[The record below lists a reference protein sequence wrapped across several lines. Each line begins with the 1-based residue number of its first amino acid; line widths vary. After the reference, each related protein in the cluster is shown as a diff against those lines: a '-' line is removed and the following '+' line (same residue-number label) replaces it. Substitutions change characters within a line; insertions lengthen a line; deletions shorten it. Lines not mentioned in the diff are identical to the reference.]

1 MALASRSR
9 SSLTEDGAMRSFTSP
24 GSLVTIAGASLSVIG
39 WIGYATGNPNLSLP
53 TIFYGIPIL
62 LGGLALKSSELEPA
76 DLLPASSDAVALR
89 QAPASQ
95 TLRKLVKDVTRW
107 RYGQKAHLESS
118 LEALKLWDEDEP
130 PQLLSIEER
139 AVDGRYGLAMR
150 FQAAGVPF
158 SRWQAK
164 QDRLGR
170 FFDKGLEARL
180 SEPASGEVLLEL
192 LPQTNPKPQADPEP
206 TPAQP

>member
-1 MALASRSR
+1 MLSLA
-9 SSLTEDGAMRSFTSP
+9 SP

-62 LGGLALKSSELEPA
+62 LGGLALKSSELPPA
-76 DLLPASSDAVALR
+76 SLVNGDADAIALRQLPASS
-89 QAPASQ
+89 

-118 LEALKLWDEDEP
+118 LEALKLWDEEKP
-130 PQLLSIEER
+130 PQLISVSER
-139 AVDGRYGLAMR
+139 AIDGRYAVALR
-150 FQAAGVPF
+150 FEAAGVPF
-158 SRWQAK
+158 SRWQDR

-170 FFDKGLEARL
+170 FFDKGLQARL
-180 SEPASGEVLLEL
+180 SEPAPGEVLLEL
-192 LPQTNPKPQADPEP
+192 LPQAASATPDP
-206 TPAQP
+206 TPIEP